1 MKLRLRGNS
10 LRLRL
15 TQRDV
20 HALVETGS
28 VEETTSFGPDVTL
41 TYVLAVAPAGDSSVR
56 AAFEAGVVRVTL
68 PAAEAHAWATSER
81 VAIEVEQPAGAG
93 GSLRVLVEKDFA
105 CLKTRS
111 GESEEDA
118 YPNPHP
124 TC

>member
-15 TQRDV
+15 TQREV
-20 HALVETGS
+20 RALVETGS
-28 VEETTSFGPDVTL
+28 VEETTSFGPHAAL
-41 TYVLAVAPAGDSSVR
+41 TYVLAVAPGESAVR

-81 VAIEVEQPAGAG
+81 VAIEVEQPAGASG
-93 GSLRVLVEKDFA
+93 ALRVLVEKDFA

-111 GESEEDA
+111 GETDDDA